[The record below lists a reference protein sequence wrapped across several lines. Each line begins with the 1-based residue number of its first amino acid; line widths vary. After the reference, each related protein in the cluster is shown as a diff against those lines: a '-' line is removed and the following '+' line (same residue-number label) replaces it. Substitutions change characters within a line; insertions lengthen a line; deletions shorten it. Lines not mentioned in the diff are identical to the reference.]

1 MVHKKISQL
10 SPCYSRSATST
21 AEVDIDIGPGFQDS
35 ADADANANFDDV
47 QNTASEL
54 TDRIREDNLP
64 KDMGFAPTEAIV
76 TIQPTA
82 PAEEPPPI
90 GTILKKNYSRT
101 KKCRHD
107 FFW

>member
-1 MVHKKISQL
+1 MKFIEIYLVLKESSQL

-35 ADADANANFDDV
+35 ADTDANANFDDV
-47 QNTASEL
+47 QNTASDL

-76 TIQPTA
+76 KIQPRLNITSRA
-82 PAEEPPPI
+82 YVVKSS
-90 GTILKKNYSRT
+90 ILGI
-101 KKCRHD
+101 
-107 FFW
+107 